1 MAVSSSPDVPAR
13 VVGLTDVSFT
23 YPGARNP
30 ALIIDDFSVHA
41 GERVF
46 LRGPSGMG
54 KTTLLGVVAGI
65 HRPQRGVVKI
75 LGEDL
80 AQMSHSARDTFRGLH
95 IGYIFQMFNLI
106 PYLNVWDNVLIQC
119 DLFGKRDQEHIARAG
134 TLLEKLGLSA
144 LRKRS
149 VTELS
154 VGQQQRVAAARALVS
169 HPALVI
175 ADEPTSALDFEL
187 RSAFL
192 DALFKLCADEKTAL
206 LFVSHDPSLHSYFD
220 TVVELAAI
228 NRAVHSSASADTSFQ
243 EARQ

>member
-1 MAVSSSPDVPAR
+1 MVPFCCPGFTQSRAIR
-13 VVGLTDVSFT
+13 VTKQQLAAATLVVLT
-23 YPGARNP
+23 R
-30 ALIIDDFSVHA
+30 LMLC
-41 GERVF
+41 ER
-46 LRGPSGMG
+46 S
-54 KTTLLGVVAGI
+54 K
-65 HRPQRGVVKI
+65 Q
-75 LGEDL
+75 
-80 AQMSHSARDTFRGLH
+80 
-95 IGYIFQMFNLI
+95 
-106 PYLNVWDNVLIQC
+106 
-119 DLFGKRDQEHIARAG
+119 
-134 TLLEKLGLSA
+134 
-144 LRKRS
+144 
-149 VTELS
+149 LS